1 LKISHKKPV
10 KYQSCRKASIPVLYR
25 LHVENIYSGKAAA
38 DFNTGIVKTSRI
50 KAAADFNTG
59 TVKTSRKNAAAEFS
73 TSTVRTSRKKT
84 LQQIS
89 KIPGTGTVK
98 TSCKKHC
105 SRFLK
110 YRVP

>member
-1 LKISHKKPV
+1 MKISHKKPV

-38 DFNTGIVKTSRI
+38 DFNTGTVKTSRI

-73 TSTVRTSRKKT
+73 TSIVRTSRKK
-84 LQQIS
+84 
-89 KIPGTGTVK
+89 
-98 TSCKKHC
+98 HF

-110 YRVP
+110 YQVPYRLHVKNIAADF